1 MALLTNQSVLSRASL
16 AAWIDRPLA
25 RLPRPAAIFV
35 LLALVASC
43 LWSISATGM
52 LIRSGDARMEAGQ
65 GQPHPGGEGDRGD
78 LNLYRAI
85 NAEMARGQGY
95 YEAAIAQQMARNYP
109 TKPFFT
115 VRSPVLA
122 EGTRLFGSGGW
133 RVVTIFSLGLC
144 LVGLMGLPATRA
156 SAPERIGGALLV
168 VLCGLGAFLDIAGLV
183 HELVAGLLLSAALFI
198 YRPGRWWPSLLL
210 AAAALAVREL
220 ALPFVLLW
228 LAFAIAGRRKGEA
241 LALLGVIALF
251 AIGMALHAQAV
262 IALRPP
268 DAPSSQGWS
277 GLLGPQAFLEAMVRL
292 TPLSFLPLRLGAP
305 LALLPFVGWLG
316 LGGRLGWFA
325 ALWFAGFALAI
336 ALFARPENFYW
347 GAMVLPAYG
356 AGLAFVP
363 RALVDLIAAARGAPP
378 PEPA

>member
-1 MALLTNQSVLSRASL
+1 MALLTDPPVLSRARL

-25 RLPRPAAIFV
+25 RLPRPAAILT
-35 LLALVASC
+35 LLALIAGC
-43 LWSISATGM
+43 IWSISATGA
-52 LIRSGDARMEAGQ
+52 LIHSADARIEAQQEGQ
-65 GQPHPGGEGDRGD
+65 HPGAEGDRGD
-78 LNLYRAI
+78 LSLYRAI
-85 NAEMARGQGY
+85 NARMARGQGY
-95 YEAAIAQQMARNYP
+95 YEAAIAEQMARNYP

-133 RVVTIFSLGLC
+133 RIVATFSLGLC
-144 LVGLMGLPATRA
+144 LVGLMGLPSERT
-156 SAPERIGGALLV
+156 SAPERIGAALLV
-168 VLCGLGAFLDIAGLV
+168 ALCGLGAFLDIAGLV
-183 HELVAGLLLSAALFI
+183 HELIAGLLLSAALLL
-198 YRPGRWWPSLLL
+198 YRPRRWWPSLVL

-220 ALPFVLLW
+220 ALPFLLLW
-228 LAFAIAGRRKGEA
+228 MAFAIAGRRKGEA

-262 IALRPP
+262 IALGPP

-292 TPLSFLPLRLGAP
+292 TPLSFLPLWLGTP
-305 LALLPFVGWLG
+305 LALLPLFGWLG
-316 LGGRLGWFA
+316 LGGRPGLFA

-363 RALVDLIAAARGAPP
+363 RAVADLLAAARGVPP
-378 PEPA
+378 RERA